1 MQTKAAAES
10 IFHAA
15 IAAVQPS
22 QLIPQYLQLE
32 EKLLR
37 IGGQAFPISTQTHL
51 YVIGAGKASAAM
63 AQAVEKLLLPVITDG
78 SIAVKYEYGLPLQK
92 IQCIE
97 AGHPL
102 PDENGVQAAR
112 KICLLA
118 DKATADDLVICLLS
132 GGASALLADY
142 PPSSSLA
149 ELQTVAELLLSCGAT
164 IQEINILRKH
174 LSYLKGGQLARHVY
188 PAALVSLIL
197 SDVVGD
203 PLDSIASGPTVPDSS
218 SFADAWAIVEQYELK
233 DRFPP
238 RLMHI
243 LAAGKEG
250 HLPDTPKKDDLVFR
264 RTYNVLIGN
273 NQLALNAAAAKAS
286 TLGYAV
292 QVISNTITGEA
303 RTVAEQLIKEA
314 LTYKAATPVCLLYGG
329 ETTVS
334 LKGRGKGGRNQELAL
349 AASIALQNTHRSIT
363 LLSAGTD
370 GTDGPTDAAGAII
383 DQTTY
388 SKAVQEGIQ
397 PEQFL
402 NNNDAYHFFEK
413 QGGLI
418 KTGPT
423 HTNVMDVIVLL
434 IE

>member
-32 EKLLR
+32 GKLLR

-370 GTDGPTDAAGAII
+370 GTDGPTDAAGAVI

-388 SKAVQEGIQ
+388 SKAVQEGMQ

>member
-1 MQTKAAAES
+1 MQAKAAAES

-63 AQAVEKLLLPVITDG
+63 AQVVEKLLLPVITDG

-218 SFADAWAIVEQYELK
+218 SFADAWAIVERYELK
-233 DRFPP
+233 DRLPP

-303 RTVAEQLIKEA
+303 RTVAGQLIKEA

-370 GTDGPTDAAGAII
+370 GTDGPTDAAGAVI